1 LGLLSTLGALLSII
15 SCCVPAMYACLQS
28 LLRSRRSPSNR
39 AVIYPNR
46 ALRNRTARG
55 LFGSTV
61 LLDSRPWSAYQPTRN
76 ESHVLSSRASE
87 PSSSHRPYAVS
98 YEEPDSQRG
107 EDSIPAEYE
116 NEMPVVVAHVIC
128 DENKDHSCHGT
139 VVTAPRDVRR
149 VLYLSSSYLAKNQ
162 LSYTL

>member
-1 LGLLSTLGALLSII
+1 
-15 SCCVPAMYACLQS
+15 MYASLRS
-28 LLRSRRSPSNR
+28 LLHSRRSLSNW

-61 LLDSRPWSAYQPTRN
+61 LLDSRPWSAYQPTRS

-98 YEEPDSQRG
+98 YEEHDSQRG
-107 EDSIPAEYE
+107 EDSSPAEYE
-116 NEMPVVVAHVIC
+116 KELPAVVAHVIC
-128 DENKDHSCHGT
+128 DENKDDSR
-139 VVTAPRDVRR
+139 PRESQETRDSFQ
-149 VLYLSSSYLAKNQ
+149 SSIDEEE
-162 LSYTL
+162 